1 MKAGLKIFSASL
13 IFATAH
19 AVAADARLS
28 KADAAAPVAIERVS
42 HQRDLRAQVAAQPG
56 RAENR
61 LAYEAFAQAEEG
73 PDLSA
78 RSAPSTVRLYPVASA
93 GGAGGG
99 TAASSVHAEHRP
111 PARGP
116 APEPGSWAMILAG
129 LLSVGAIA
137 RRRMSA

>member
-1 MKAGLKIFSASL
+1 MKAELKIFSASL

-19 AVAADARLS
+19 ALAADTRLG

-42 HQRDLRAQVAAQPG
+42 HQRDPRAHAATHPG

-73 PDLSA
+73 LDLSE
-78 RSAPSTVRLYPVASA
+78 RSTDTVRLYPVASA
-93 GGAGGG
+93 EGGGGG
-99 TAASSVHAEHRP
+99 TAASSARAEHAA
-111 PARGP
+111 PARG
-116 APEPGSWAMILAG
+116 ASPEPGSWAMILAG

>member
-19 AVAADARLS
+19 ALAADSRFG
-28 KADAAAPVAIERVS
+28 KADSAAPVAIERVS
-42 HQRDLRAQVAAQPG
+42 PQRELRAHAAAHPG

-73 PDLSA
+73 LDMSE
-78 RSAPSTVRLYPVASA
+78 RSGASIVRLYPAASA
-93 GGAGGG
+93 EGGGGG
-99 TAASSVHAEHRP
+99 TAASSARAAHAA
-111 PARGP
+111 PARG
-116 APEPGSWAMILAG
+116 ASPEPGSWAMILAG

>member
-1 MKAGLKIFSASL
+1 MKAGLKMFSVAL

-19 AVAADARLS
+19 AVAADSRLG
-28 KADAAAPVAIERVS
+28 KPDTAAPVAIQRIS

-73 PDLSA
+73 LDLSA

-93 GGAGGG
+93 EGAGGG
-99 TAASSVHAEHRP
+99 TAAPSAHAEHGAP
-111 PARGP
+111 TRGA

>member
-42 HQRDLRAQVAAQPG
+42 HQRDLRAPTAAHPG
-56 RAENR
+56 RADNR

-73 PDLSA
+73 LDLSE
-78 RSAPSTVRLYPVASA
+78 RSTGTVRLYPVASA
-93 GGAGGG
+93 EGAGSA
-99 TAASSVHAEHRP
+99 TAASSARADSA
-111 PARGP
+111 PAKG
-116 APEPGSWAMILAG
+116 APTEPGSWAMILAG